1 MSNTLLDANYWN
13 DRYKNNDTGW
23 DAGAITTPIKEYIDK
38 WENKSAAVLI
48 PGCGNSHEAEYLLK
62 NGFTNITLI
71 DIAPDLSEALR
82 IKFKDQLDKTIHIIT
97 GDFFEL
103 KGNFDLIIEQTFFC
117 ALDPSLREAYTKKMR
132 SLLAPGGL
140 LAGVMF
146 NKEFPGGPP
155 FGGSS
160 EEYQKL
166 FSEYFTIKTLAPCYN
181 SIPPRA
187 GSEVFVEFVV

>member
-1 MSNTLLDANYWN
+1 MSNIPLDANYWN
-13 DRYKNNDTGW
+13 NRYKNNDTGW
-23 DAGAITTPIKEYIDK
+23 DAGTITTPIKEYIDQ

-71 DIAPDLSEALR
+71 DIAPDLTEALR

-117 ALDPSLREAYTKKMR
+117 ALDPSLRESYTKKMR
-132 SLLAPGGL
+132 SLLTPDGV

-160 EEYQKL
+160 DEYQNL
-166 FSEYFTIKTLAPCYN
+166 FSAHFKIKTLAPCYN

-187 GSEVFVEFVV
+187 GSEVFVELGA

>member
-1 MSNTLLDANYWN
+1 MSNTPLDANYWN

-23 DAGAITTPIKEYIDK
+23 DAGTITTPIKEYINK
-38 WENKSAAVLI
+38 WKNKSASVLI
-48 PGCGNSHEAEYLLK
+48 PGCGNSHEAEYLLN

-71 DIAPDLSEALR
+71 DIAPDLTEALR
-82 IKFKDQLDKTIHIIT
+82 IKFKDHLDKTIHIIT

-132 SLLAPGGL
+132 SLLAPGGI

-160 EEYQKL
+160 DEYQKL

-187 GSEVFVEFVV
+187 GSEVFVELGV